1 MKPTPSLLNKI
12 QHMSMCCE
20 HLCKIG
26 FIINDGHIIFI
37 SSNFVFNGD
46 NADSVTLFNFCPGC
60 GQELNI
66 ETEQKFVEKI
76 TFNEN
81 K

>member
-1 MKPTPSLLNKI
+1 MKPTPSLLNRI
-12 QHMSMCCE
+12 HHMSMNCD
-20 HLCKIG
+20 HLCIIG
-26 FIINDGHIIFI
+26 YITMGNKSTLINSD
-37 SSNFVFNGD
+37 FVFNGD
-46 NADSVTLFNFCPGC
+46 NADFVSLFNFCPGC

-76 TFNEN
+76 TFKEN